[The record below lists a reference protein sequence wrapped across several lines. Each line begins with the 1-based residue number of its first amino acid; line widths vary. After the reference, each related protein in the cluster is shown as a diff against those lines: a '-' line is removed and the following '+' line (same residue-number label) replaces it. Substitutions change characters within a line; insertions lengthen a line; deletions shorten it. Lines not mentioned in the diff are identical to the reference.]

1 MRDSTQA
8 TPFKNKVCAWTLAGA
23 LQLVIHSSL
32 FAESFVESRYQY
44 YQEDHHRIRVD
55 SNYWL
60 FNVDLKETLSLDGSF
75 LYSAISGAS
84 PSGLPQNLPDWTKS
98 VSAFQPIKSMQDERS
113 AVSLGLNKQFE
124 NHALKVG
131 YAHSSESDYL
141 SQTYSIQDTI
151 SFNQK
156 NTELVLGYSYAGDRV
171 DDDHKLRKSKCSQD
185 AILGINQVLTPGDLL
200 SVNVTVGIRHGFLND
215 PYKQVLKENETLFG
229 TFYNALP
236 ERRPSQK
243 REELLFVQWTHYIKP
258 LAASLETAYRF
269 GHNDWGSLS
278 NTARFALY
286 KKFQN
291 NRLIVGP
298 SFRYYRQTAARFY
311 KTSFAGN
318 PEYYSSDY
326 RLSAEET
333 FSSGL
338 QVRWFAVKDKLA
350 FDAGYER
357 YVSRGLD
364 HQTPQMAYPSANSVT
379 IGLHY
384 QF

>member
-1 MRDSTQA
+1 
-8 TPFKNKVCAWTLAGA
+8 
-23 LQLVIHSSL
+23 
-32 FAESFVESRYQY
+32 
-44 YQEDHHRIRVD
+44 
-55 SNYWL
+55 
-60 FNVDLKETLSLDGSF
+60 
-75 LYSAISGAS
+75 
-84 PSGLPQNLPDWTKS
+84 
-98 VSAFQPIKSMQDERS
+98 MQDERS

-124 NHALKVG
+124 NHALKLG
-131 YAHSSESDYL
+131 YANSSESDYL

-156 NTELVLGYSYAGDRV
+156 NTELVLGYSYSGDRV
-171 DDDHKLRKSKCSQD
+171 DDDHKVRKSKCSQD
-185 AILGINQVLTPGDLL
+185 AIIGINQVLTPDDLL
-200 SVNVTVGIRHGFLND
+200 SVNLTVGIRHGFLSD
-215 PYKQVLKENETLFG
+215 PYKYILLKDYISAIDDFT
-229 TFYNALP
+229 YNTKV
-236 ERRPSQK
+236 ERRPSRK
-243 REELLFVQWTHYIKP
+243 LEKLLFVQWTHYIRP
-258 LAASLETAYRF
+258 LAASLETSYRF
-269 GHNDWGSLS
+269 GHNDWGSHS
-278 NTARFALY
+278 NTTRLALY

-311 KTSFAGN
+311 KTSFADN

-384 QF
+384 QL